1 MKNTKLKK
9 RDFILP
15 FSKKENGSG
24 ALNYTWYFIA
34 IIICIVIFAFNKFHM
49 GLYVVEE
56 IVENGLHIAES
67 GAVAVN
73 MTEDNFLTKVH
84 MIPSAD
90 TAYME
95 GNLNSFS
102 SDGKEEEEVRK
113 VANAFSTRLIEQL
126 KLNDNANPTIGTLA
140 EYCGTDSKVSII
152 SCRLIEPVYEI
163 VVTRHE
169 IPEEEN
175 PEPEEPENPDES
187 EETEP
192 TEDDKE
198 FIDNDYDFTVE
209 YVIQGWKEYPIY
221 FINNHFSNIGTPQFT
236 TTPPVL
242 KNGNQIEGA
251 TIEATVELS
260 FNGVKN
266 IFASTG
272 ESGIF
277 TKNPTSQHYV
287 VNVTQ
292 AFDIVTVDNDSRN

>member
-1 MKNTKLKK
+1 MKEKK
-9 RDFILP
+9 SRKTTYKLP
-15 FSKKENGSG
+15 FSRKESGSG
-24 ALNYTWYFIA
+24 PLNYTWYFIA
-34 IIICIVIFAFNKFHM
+34 ILICIVVFTFNRFHI

-67 GAVAVN
+67 GAVAMN

-113 VANAFSTRLIEQL
+113 VANAFSARFTEQL
-126 KLNDNANPTIGTLA
+126 KLNNNANPTMGTLA
-140 EYCGTDSKVSII
+140 GYCGTDSKVLIT
-152 SCRLIEPVYEI
+152 SCRVVEPVYEVI
-163 VVTRHE
+163 VTRHE
-169 IPEEEN
+169 IPEEETT
-175 PEPEEPENPDES
+175 ETEES
-187 EETEP
+187 EETEE
-192 TEDDKE
+192 TESTEEDDKE
-198 FIDNDYDFTVE
+198 FIENDYDFTVE
-209 YVIQGWKEYPIY
+209 YKIVGWKEYPIY
-221 FINNHFSNIGTPQFT
+221 FQNNHFSNIGTPQFT
-236 TTPPVL
+236 TTPPIL
-242 KNGNQIEGA
+242 KNGNRIEGA

-266 IFASTG
+266 IFASAG

-277 TKNPTSQHYV
+277 TKNPSTDHYV
-287 VNVTQ
+287 VTVTQ